1 MATKCPH
8 CGSERVE
15 LRASVGG
22 TGKRFRCDSCLK
34 AWTTGTG
41 SRSGRSGGA
50 RGSSRNPGFPST
62 AVLTPEEAQERFEM
76 LLSAHARA
84 GATATDTERT
94 WREEMRA
101 KLARDAIATA
111 GLPVFK
117 EIATSKNVA
126 TTGPQTAFYK
136 ELNKLGDDEGGR
148 KARETAEFLLY
159 GDDGSLSERLTAL
172 IGGERG
178 MPGFREA
185 LLTKILAI
193 AEPTKF
199 LPILTAK
206 GKAAFVQ
213 HIWGVRLELDKKQT
227 AGDQVVATNDAL
239 VERLAPTFPDLLDA
253 AAFLWW
259 SQTHP

>member
-41 SRSGRSGGA
+41 SRSGRAGGA
-50 RGSSRNPGFPST
+50 RGARNPGFPSV

-76 LLSAHARA
+76 LLSAHARS
-84 GATATDTERT
+84 GAAATDVERK
-94 WREEMRA
+94 WRDEMSA
-101 KLARDAIATA
+101 ALSRDAIGSA
-111 GLPVFK
+111 GLEVFK
-117 EIATSKNVA
+117 EIATSKSVA

-136 ELNKLGDDEGGR
+136 ELIKLGDEEGGR
-148 KARETAEFLLY
+148 KARETAQFLLY
-159 GDDGSLSERLTAL
+159 GDDGSLAERLTAL
-172 IGGERG
+172 IDGGERG

-193 AEPTKF
+193 SEPTKF

-213 HIWGVRLELDKKQT
+213 HIWGVKIEADKKQSS
-227 AGDQVVATNDAL
+227 GDAIVATNDAL